1 MPAHLTLRLAR
12 AAAFAVVCL
21 GLGVLAHTSG
31 GGVVSAPSA
40 ACALALAFLVALPA
54 TGGERGLAVIWPLL
68 AATQVALHLLFSSIH
83 LIAPLAE
90 ATGHAHPGSGLV
102 PGLGMVVAHGWA
114 GALAAL
120 WLARGEAALW
130 AVLRRLAVRLSRLLR
145 IRCGRT
151 PAPARP
157 WLTNSPAPPL
167 PRSAL
172 LRYALSGR
180 APPLSIR
187 G

>member
-21 GLGVLAHTSG
+21 GLGVLAHVSG
-31 GGVVSAPSA
+31 GGVVSAPAA
-40 ACALALAFLVALPA
+40 ACALTLAFLAALPA
-54 TGGERGLAVIWPLL
+54 TGGERGLGVIWPLL
-68 AATQVALHLLFSSIH
+68 AGTQVALHLLFSTVH

-90 ATGHAHPGSGLV
+90 AGGHAHSGLV
-102 PGLGMVVAHGWA
+102 PGLGMVVTHGWA
-114 GALAAL
+114 GALAAR

-130 AVLRRLAVRLSRLLR
+130 AVLRRLAVRLCRLLR
-145 IRCGRT
+145 VRCGQT
-151 PAPARP
+151 AAPARP
-157 WLTNSPAPPL
+157 WLTSSPAPPL
-167 PRSAL
+167 LRSAL

-180 APPLSIR
+180 APPLPIR

>member
-21 GLGVLAHTSG
+21 GLGVLAHVAG
-31 GGVVSAPSA
+31 GGVVSPRSA
-40 ACALALAFLVALPA
+40 ACALALAFMVALPV
-54 TGGERGLAVIWPLL
+54 TGGERGLATIWPLL
-68 AATQVALHLLFSSIH
+68 ASTQLALHLLFSTVH
-83 LIAPLAE
+83 LVEPPVG
-90 ATGHAHPGSGLV
+90 GHVHLGSGLV

-145 IRCGRT
+145 IRCDHRFAPVRPGRRT
-151 PAPARP
+151 SF
-157 WLTNSPAPPL
+157 TPPL
-167 PRSAL
+167 LRSAL
-172 LRYALSGR
+172 LRHALSGR
-180 APPLSIR
+180 APPPAVR